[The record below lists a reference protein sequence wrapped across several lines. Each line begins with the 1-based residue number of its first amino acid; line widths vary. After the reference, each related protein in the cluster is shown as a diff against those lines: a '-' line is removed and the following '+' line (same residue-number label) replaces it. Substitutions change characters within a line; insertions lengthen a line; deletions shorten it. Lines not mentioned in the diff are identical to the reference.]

1 VRKKCKKRMN
11 QGRWTKDL
19 KRTLFL
25 ERGGR
30 RETKYHFCCF
40 DVVILVFD
48 SVLYNRNYIELL
60 IFRYVGIVF
69 CEAVENI
76 NNALCFP

>member
-1 VRKKCKKRMN
+1 MLADKLFADFVCRGVVWKKCKKRMN

-30 RETKYHFCCF
+30 RETKYHF
-40 DVVILVFD
+40 VVLMLLFWFLILF
-48 SVLYNRNYIELL
+48 STTETISNFYLPL
-60 IFRYVGIVF
+60 
-69 CEAVENI
+69 
-76 NNALCFP
+76 